1 MLCFFLL
8 HIHGGYSVVNM
19 QYSYAKYKLFL
30 NYIYT
35 SARRSGDSNDSKRVC
50 AYAQSRSSLQIV
62 SRQVLNSLYL
72 HGQKFFIEYHITT
85 STIFHLTIYL

>member
-1 MLCFFLL
+1 MVYLKIPIGNEAHEDTTFIHI

-19 QYSYAKYKLFL
+19 QYSHAKYKHFFII
-30 NYIYT
+30 NFIYT

-62 SRQVLNSLYL
+62 SRQCLTVCIYMIKSSL
-72 HGQKFFIEYHITT
+72 
-85 STIFHLTIYL
+85 